1 MVERTIYLLRHG
13 EPEKKDDESRC
24 ISQTDLKLSAR
35 GRRQAEKAGGWF
47 ADKGIQRIY
56 TSPLLRCVETA
67 EIIRGQVIKENKC
80 IGRRN
85 SGYAEEIRICKE
97 LEEVSVG
104 EWENRLFLE
113 IQVHDPVEYEK
124 RGRQIGYYAPPG
136 GESFAEAGRRFEKCL
151 EQICGQSEGNILV
164 IGHAGII
171 RGYLCRVLGISADR
185 VFELP
190 QPYSGVTALSER
202 LENGKKELSVLWIGR
217 HPVSFLD
224 EEEMLCLYRKYGTPE
239 QVIRHMRA
247 VAGYIEDI
255 LEQLPV
261 SCFGVSERELLLKA
275 ALVHDIARTERNHA
289 LKDAALLQN
298 EGYPEI
304 AGLVRKHH
312 GQGLICRSGRLT
324 AAEVLFYADKRV
336 WEDRIVTIEER
347 FERSRGK
354 CRTSEALENH
364 NKQFKLA
371 KMIAKKFSN
380 YTEEVS

>member
-1 MVERTIYLLRHG
+1 MMERTIYLLRHG

-24 ISQTDLKLSAR
+24 ISRTDLKLSTM
-35 GRRQAEKAGGWF
+35 GRRQAEKAGRWL

-67 EIIRGQVIKENKC
+67 EIIRKLAVKDNRC
-80 IGRRN
+80 IGRRDL
-85 SGYAEEIRICKE
+85 GYEEEIRIRKE

-104 EWENRLFLE
+104 EWENRLFSE

-151 EQICGQSEGNILV
+151 EQICGECEGNILV
-164 IGHAGII
+164 VGHAGIF
-171 RGYLCRVLGISADR
+171 RGYLCRVLEISADR

-190 QPYSGVTALSER
+190 QSYSGVTALSER
-202 LENGKKELSVLWIGR
+202 IKNGKKELSVLWIGR

-224 EEEMLCLYRKYGTPE
+224 EEELLCLYRKYRTPE
-239 QVIRHMRA
+239 QVIQHMRA

-255 LEQLPV
+255 MEHLPV
-261 SCFGVSERELLLKA
+261 SCFEVSERELLWKA
-275 ALVHDIARTERNHA
+275 ALVHDIARTKSNHA
-289 LKDAALLQN
+289 LKGAALLQN

-304 AGLVRKHH
+304 AEVVRNHH
-312 GQGLICRSGRLT
+312 GQNLICRSGRLT

-336 WEDRIVTIEER
+336 WEDKIVTIDER

-364 NKQFKLA
+364 YKQFMLA
-371 KMIAKKFSN
+371 KMIDEKFSN
-380 YTEEVS
+380 YTRR